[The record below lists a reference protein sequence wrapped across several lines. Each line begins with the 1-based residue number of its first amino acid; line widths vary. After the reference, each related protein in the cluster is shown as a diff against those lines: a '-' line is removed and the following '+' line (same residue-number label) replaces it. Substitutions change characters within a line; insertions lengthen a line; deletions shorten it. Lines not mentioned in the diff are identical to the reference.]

1 MSGVDLFFSKGVH
14 MEELKTIAFIG
25 VEKRIRDARLAQSA
39 MIGQAIGNGL
49 AEAWFGAQRCAA
61 RLDLWIKTKFAALK
75 HMVAEPRHPANQ
87 RRITTTRH

>member
-39 MIGQAIGNGL
+39 MIGQAIGSGV
-49 AEAWFGAQRCAA
+49 AEAWFDAQRCAA
-61 RLDLWIKTKFAALK
+61 RLDLLINSKFTTLK
-75 HMVAEPRHPANQ
+75 HMVAERRRRTNQ
-87 RRITTTRH
+87 RRITATPH